1 MTSVKDQL
9 CHLWRRIN
17 SLPQLR
23 IFFKLAADIFGLRRL
38 NLFYFWLSV
47 RSPFAPPEIRWSSLS
62 VRLHAQ
68 FSRITAIVRLCY
80 SIRQLRLSEHTWDEK
95 IGLLGRSMLYPGTTG
110 GAVSISTSGK
120 RNTSSWPLYITSN
133 KLPRHSRKMAY
144 EEWDEATSLYISYMV
159 YIILHKLDTLSCG
172 DFGGKTS
179 LSASASFYCR
189 FTALGKKSRAC
200 TEHKIS
206 SDLMERIRAGVMRLS
221 IE

>member
-159 YIILHKLDTLSCG
+159 YIILHKLT
-172 DFGGKTS
+172 
-179 LSASASFYCR
+179 ASASFYCR